1 MGIKD
6 AIFSVSGVAL
16 IATIMLHSGFTIYS
30 YNHSIDLSG
39 RNSQTASTQDDGIKI
54 EITQED
60 DELLIERED
69 KPEDYETEDI
79 SNLSKDVNDARDIDN
94 DNFRF
99 NSDKMNQEIRDKVA
113 GYTQKYF
120 EDAAKDLNLD
130 EIPDF
135 PSDDIDV
142 HEYEE
147 GVDLDKGSQSD
158 KNTVTVAYS
167 LPDGRFFRR
176 DPRKPNYLCE
186 GGGKVHINLS
196 IDPIGNVKVEYD
208 PTKSSGASDCH
219 IENAVRYAKGL
230 MVTRKNSAPRAQ
242 SGWIVYTF
250 VSQ

>member
-30 YNHSIDLSG
+30 YNHNIDLGG
-39 RNSQTASTQDDGIKI
+39 RNMQTAATQDDGIKI

-69 KPEDYETEDI
+69 RPEDNETEDI
-79 SNLSKDVNDARDIDN
+79 SNLSKDVNDTRDIDN

-99 NSDKMNQEIRDKVA
+99 NSDQMNKEIRDKVA
-113 GYTQKYF
+113 SYTQGYF
-120 EDAAKDLNLD
+120 IDAAKDLNLD
-130 EIPDF
+130 DF
-135 PSDDIDV
+135 INFNADSIKV

-147 GVDLDKGSQSD
+147 GIDLGGGNQSD
-158 KNTVTVAYS
+158 KNSVTVAYS
-167 LPDGRFFRR
+167 LPKGRFFRR

-208 PTKSSGASDCH
+208 PAKSSGASDCH